1 MTESLRMDILKALLL
16 KLNVYRSPSKP
27 ARRKMPRLTPRDLD
41 SGCKTQDYT
50 CLKSNF
56 YYVVYTLKF
65 ERF

>member
-16 KLNVYRSPSKP
+16 KLNVYRSPSKLV
-27 ARRKMPRLTPRDLD
+27 RRKMPRLTLRDLD
-41 SGCKTQDYT
+41 SWCKTQDYT